1 MQKEPSQFA
10 CSRDMMAGE
19 VAVFV
24 FVFVFEKRELSNRTS
39 DSPAN
44 FHLYLHHL
52 VQGGAPVAP
61 VLT

>member
-10 CSRDMMAGE
+10 CSQDTMAGE
-19 VAVFV
+19 VA
-24 FVFVFEKRELSNRTS
+24 VFVFEKRELSNRTS
-39 DSPAN
+39 DSPAH

>member
-10 CSRDMMAGE
+10 CSRDTMAGE
-19 VAVFV
+19 VAV